1 MKIDRFED
9 LEVWKH
15 ARRLANLVY
24 RPTGKSLLARDFGLR
39 DQMRRAGVS
48 IMSNIAEGFESRTQ
62 DPRLPAGGDGPAGQH
77 RELRADRAP
86 PAGQHQKEIE
96 RFEPRGGVGG

>member
-1 MKIDRFED
+1 MSSAAVEYENSRNPF
-9 LEVWKH
+9 
-15 ARRLANLVY
+15 
-24 RPTGKSLLARDFGLR
+24 PF
-39 DQMRRAGVS
+39 
-48 IMSNIAEGFESRTQ
+48 MSNIAEGFESRTQ
-62 DPRLPAGGDGPAGQH
+62 DPRLPGGGDGPAGQH